1 MADSLAYALRAPRAR
16 KWDTSSYSV
25 AGLYSWLERRAWS
38 RSAAGRAVRDVVGGA
53 EYSGRDLSA
62 YDYTAAQLANRGASI
77 LPLLMDDTE
86 EDVDRPVWDAG
97 AATSSFETG
106 CSELREK
113 TGQLNEWGVF
123 ER

>member
-1 MADSLAYALRAPRAR
+1 M
-16 KWDTSSYSV
+16 
-25 AGLYSWLERRAWS
+25 
-38 RSAAGRAVRDVVGGA
+38 RDVAGGA

-77 LPLLMDDTE
+77 LPPLMDDSE
-86 EDVDRPVWDAG
+86 EGVDGPIWDAV

-113 TGQLNEWGVF
+113 TGHANEWEVF

>member
-1 MADSLAYALRAPRAR
+1 
-16 KWDTSSYSV
+16 
-25 AGLYSWLERRAWS
+25 
-38 RSAAGRAVRDVVGGA
+38 
-53 EYSGRDLSA
+53 
-62 YDYTAAQLANRGASI
+62 
-77 LPLLMDDTE
+77 MDDTE